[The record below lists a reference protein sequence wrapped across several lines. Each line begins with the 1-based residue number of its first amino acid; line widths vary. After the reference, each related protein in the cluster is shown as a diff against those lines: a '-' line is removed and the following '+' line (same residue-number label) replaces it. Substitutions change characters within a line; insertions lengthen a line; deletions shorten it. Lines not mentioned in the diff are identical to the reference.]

1 MIKKIIK
8 QFDFFGTFVTFRIKD
23 EIEYKSIIGGL
34 TSIIFVIMSIS
45 YTLYVGIPFIK
56 RENINFIFS
65 NKIVEKQPFIN
76 LTEVGFNMGF
86 GIQYQDDSTPAIDD
100 FIEYLNYSLILKEW
114 IGENTIREFPFGLKS
129 CTHTDFFNILN
140 DTFDLNKIDKMLCPI
155 LNDSTNYTLDG
166 LYTDYYYKFFEI
178 EIKLT
183 DKGMD
188 NLNSVKSKMQSTPI
202 EMVIYFIDTAM
213 DYQNRT
219 SPLPPYINYVKKG
232 LNLNFIKTTEISI
245 STIKF
250 TNDENLFFENSNSFI
265 DATFDK
271 NEDSFHLVIS
281 REEQNENLVGKLV
294 IKASAKVI
302 VLNRSYQKLP
312 SFIADLTGILEEI
325 LLVILLLI
333 NIMERQAIDNKLVH
347 RMLKIKGSKYYEVDY
362 YLNVFNRDKINN
374 EVMNLIKRGTFQ
386 IERSNTGGIY
396 SKRKS
401 IMMILNSNEKFG
413 NKNVRRQRSFFKNPH
428 IKQNNHQIINYLENN
443 LQSIQDNNINIQPSE
458 RDIIQILNSTNN
470 VNKRFRKESINN
482 LSINS
487 IPSEDLESLENK
499 KKTTINQSLNN
510 SSNYQ
515 SETINNNSNY
525 QTKRQLTAT
534 NFNLNNEN
542 IETQNNDI
550 SLIKVV
556 NKNDEIKRAEESFSS
571 IGVISSVFTSLC
583 YWTSKYQRRRYELL
597 IEAERKVHY
606 YLEVF
611 NYIKGMQEID
621 LLKYCLFDNEQITL
635 FNFLTSPPLK
645 TSSKKMNAIYKE
657 FESEQVNVGKIKK
670 KEIDKVYNSYN
681 IIRNKN
687 DVTFEDLK
695 LLRLINAEVE
705 LLS

>member
-114 IGENTIREFPFGLKS
+114 IGENTIKEFPFGLKS

-188 NLNSVKSKMQSTPI
+188 NLNSVKNKMQSTPI

-428 IKQNNHQIINYLENN
+428 IKQNNHQINNYLENN

-597 IEAERKVHY
+597 IEAEIKVHY